1 MSRTVKITFVGPVER
16 VSNPWAWQ
24 KTQPIFKGAFFTV
37 LQDGGSLKLEYTS
50 TTEAYAARRQLCM
63 TPHTHQVGSTQLL
76 TAIHQA
82 LIEAKAGN
90 PQGTVSDNPETQDQT
105 LVEEE
110 DVDAL

>member
-1 MSRTVKITFVGPVER
+1 
-16 VSNPWAWQ
+16 
-24 KTQPIFKGAFFTV
+24 
-37 LQDGGSLKLEYTS
+37 
-50 TTEAYAARRQLCM
+50 M